1 MRWSRLQSRLDLSPE
16 LTAKNHK
23 MDWGLCSIVPGKTTV
38 LRSYSAEINGTQL
51 VWLDTPPK
59 PLVGQSVLVVLESTP
74 TANEEPS
81 KIKHYRLA
89 DLVGQLQWRGDAL
102 LAQRAQR
109 DAW

>member
-1 MRWSRLQSRLDLSPE
+1 M
-16 LTAKNHK
+16 
-23 MDWGLCSIVPGKTTV
+23 

-59 PLVGQSVLVVLESTP
+59 PLVGQRVLVVLESAP
-74 TANEEPS
+74 TANKEPS
-81 KIKHYRLA
+81 KIEHHRLA
-89 DLVGQLQWRGDAL
+89 ALVGQLQWRGDAI